1 MGSYSYPYPSSKK
14 ACYTEQVNKASTRA
28 HKDRENMAET
38 YNIAFMADTHLDYAA
53 YEHTD
58 SQGINLRLK
67 DGEKALNEMFTQIIN
82 SDVKIDAVVHG
93 GDIFHRS
100 HPSIRALKL
109 FQFYTRKLAERGI
122 AFYGLAGNHDASDN
136 RAVMPS
142 VAVVDDPDK
151 NIHALWTPYQKY
163 QIADGIALHS
173 VGHHGL
179 SPEDAPLIKPDADM
193 INIFTTHG
201 AALDPKNATLMQCK
215 DSPREQIIP
224 PEMIVDDNFAMRLL
238 GHYHSRYP
246 VGGQLLNTWYA
257 GSTVRRGFADDPGE
271 RGWLL
276 IKVHPDGK
284 TDVESRNIS
293 QRPQYDL
300 QVINAEGMNASE
312 VQELIEMNIASTNVD
327 SSSTAFDENFAP
339 IVRQKVINAPRALR
353 AGIDKKHIVAL
364 TQNMLHWDLRF
375 TLPEIATVTKMN
387 EEGKLVE
394 VPVDSTEG
402 SKPTLGGSAHQGN
415 PVEYF
420 NDWAGSSNTLTSIPE
435 NRRLKVIDTARKH
448 LESVQPKN

>member
-1 MGSYSYPYPSSKK
+1 
-14 ACYTEQVNKASTRA
+14 
-28 HKDRENMAET
+28 MANT
-38 YNIAFMADTHLDYAA
+38 FNIAFMADTHLDYSA

-58 SQGINLRLK
+58 GQGINLRAK
-67 DGEKALNEMFTQIIN
+67 DGEKALHEIVNQIIN

-100 HPSIRALKL
+100 HPSIRAIKL
-109 FQFYTRKLAERGI
+109 FQYYTRQLASRGI
-122 AFYGLAGNHDASDN
+122 PFYGLAGNHDASDN
-136 RAVMPS
+136 RAIMPS
-142 VAVVDDPDK
+142 VAAVDDPDK

-179 SPEDAPLIKPDADM
+179 SAEDAPQITPDADM

-201 AALDPKNATLMQCK
+201 AALDPKNSTLMQCQ

-257 GSTVRRGFADDPGE
+257 GSTVRRGFSDDAGD

-284 TDVESRNIS
+284 TEVEFRNIS

-300 QVINAEGMNASE
+300 HIIDAEGKNAAE
-312 VQELIEMNIASTNVD
+312 VQELIEMNLLGTGVD
-327 SSSTAFDENFAP
+327 LNSEAFDEANAP
-339 IVRQKVINAPRALR
+339 IVRQRVINAPRSLR
-353 AGIDKKHIVAL
+353 AGLDKKRIAAM
-364 TQNMLHWDLRF
+364 TRNFLHWDLKY
-375 TLPEIATVTKMN
+375 PVSEVKKVTKLN
-387 EEGKLVE
+387 DEGQLVE
-394 VPVDSTEG
+394 VAEDATGQES
-402 SKPTLGGSAHQGN
+402 SNTLKSAASVN

-420 NDWAGSSNTLTSIPE
+420 DNWAGNSKTLTNLSGAT
-435 NRRLKVIDTARKH
+435 RQKVVDTARRH
-448 LESVQPKN
+448 LESVQSKNEN